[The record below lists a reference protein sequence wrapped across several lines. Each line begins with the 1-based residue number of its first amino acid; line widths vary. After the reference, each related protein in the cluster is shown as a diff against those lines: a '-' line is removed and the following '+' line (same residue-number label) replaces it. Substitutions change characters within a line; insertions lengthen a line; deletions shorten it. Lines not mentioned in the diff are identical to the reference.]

1 MRERIIDR
9 FNQGDL
15 ARAYDL
21 CQDGLRDHPDDDWLK
36 HRAVLC
42 LIRSGAL
49 ERAAAAYRDYRLAEV
64 RHDEDC
70 LAVGA
75 RLLKALALESS
86 GQAFARLALESAER
100 YADVY
105 ARTGGH
111 YPAIN
116 AASMYMLAGRSKEAD
131 TFARRV
137 LFGGFEA
144 ASTSPEQ
151 AYYRH
156 ASQAEAYLLIGDL
169 PAARS
174 TLREAFRQDPGN
186 HLAHAT
192 TLRQLRLLVSVLG
205 LDSDWLA
212 PLEPPRPAHFAGHM
226 FGAGKGVGLLASSD
240 ENRLRDTVDLLLARH
255 HVGPVHG
262 ALAAGSDIVIAEA
275 ALARGCELNIVL
287 PVPVAVFLDASVRPF
302 GETWVHR
309 FEACLERAEKV
320 VELTT
325 DRRIASPRAL
335 SFSSVVAM
343 GLARMRASVL
353 ATTPVQILIAD
364 DAAPCDTALFGTH
377 HDGQV
382 WTDCG
387 LDQARIA
394 YTGTR
399 SSGSVDPKAAAALEP
414 GFHPVMRA
422 MLFLDIAG
430 SSSVPDDRV
439 PHFVQTVLKPLADCC
454 DGLAAPAVHADSW
467 GDGMFLAFDSVESA
481 AVAADALRQAFAA
494 VDLVAHDLPATV
506 GLRIAGHF
514 GPVHEGEDPLQ
525 KRPSLF
531 GGQVAV
537 AARIEAVTVP
547 GSIFVS
553 EAFAAALAM
562 SSTAFRSEYV
572 GQIRIEAMMPEQR
585 LYALRATASDAVVGL
600 QMSPS
605 ARSTKSV

>member
-21 CQDGLRDHPDDDWLK
+21 CQDGLRECPDDHWLK

-49 ERAAAAYRDYRLAEV
+49 ERAAAVYQDYRLSEV
-64 RHDEDC
+64 RDDEDC

-86 GQAFARLALESAER
+86 GQAFARLALESADK
-100 YADVY
+100 YADVH

-116 AASMYMLAGRSKEAD
+116 AASMYMLAGRSKQAETYAK
-131 TFARRV
+131 RV
-137 LFGGFEA
+137 LFGAFETA
-144 ASTSPEQ
+144 LPSREQ

-169 PAARS
+169 AAARS
-174 TLREAFRQDPGN
+174 TLRDAFRQDPGN

-192 TLRQLRLLVSVLG
+192 TLRQLRLLVAVLG
-205 LDSDWLA
+205 LDADWLS
-212 PLEPPRPAHFAGHM
+212 PLEPPRPAHFAGHI
-226 FGAGKGVGLLASSD
+226 FGAGEGVGQLGTSE

-275 ALARGCELNIVL
+275 ALARGCELNLVL
-287 PVPVAVFLDASVRPF
+287 PVPVPVFLDASVRPF
-302 GETWVHR
+302 GDSWVLR
-309 FEACLERAEKV
+309 FQACLDQAEKV

-325 DRRIASPRAL
+325 DRRIASPQAL
-335 SFSSVVAM
+335 NFSSIVAM
-343 GLARMRASVL
+343 GLARMRANVL
-353 ATTPVQILIAD
+353 ATTPVQILVAD
-364 DAAPCDTALFGTH
+364 NAEACAASTFGTH
-377 HDGQV
+377 HDGDV
-382 WTDCG
+382 WTACG
-387 LDQARIA
+387 LDQVRIA
-394 YTGTR
+394 YPGTR
-399 SSGSVDPKAAAALEP
+399 CAGAPVTRSAPVLEP
-414 GFHPVMRA
+414 GFQAVMRA

-439 PHFVQTVLKPLADCC
+439 PHFVQAVLKPLADCC

-467 GDGMFLAFDSVESA
+467 GDGMFLAFDSVKKA
-481 AVAADALRQAFAA
+481 ALAADALRQAFAA
-494 VDLVAHDLPATV
+494 IDMGEHDLPATI

-537 AARIEAVTVP
+537 AARIESVTVP

-562 SSTAFRSEYV
+562 SSTGFRSEYV
-572 GQIRIEAMMPEQR
+572 GQIRIDALMPEQR
-585 LYALRATASDAVVGL
+585 LYALRATASNAVVGL
-600 QMSPS
+600 QMSGS
-605 ARSTKSV
+605 AGAA

>member
-21 CQDGLRDHPDDDWLK
+21 CQDGLRDRPDDFWLR

-49 ERAAAAYRDYRLAEV
+49 ERASAAYHDYRLSEV

-86 GQAFARLALESAER
+86 GREFARLARESALK
-100 YADVY
+100 YAEVH

-116 AASMYMLAGRSKEAD
+116 AASMYMLAGEPGPAE
-131 TFARRV
+131 TYARQV
-137 LFGGFEA
+137 LYGGYEVGSVSA
-144 ASTSPEQ
+144 EQ
-151 AYYRH
+151 SYYRH
-156 ASQAEAYLLIGDL
+156 ASRAEAYLLLGNL
-169 PAARS
+169 PTARS
-174 TLREAFRQDPGN
+174 MLREAFRQDPDN

-192 TLRQLRLLVSVLG
+192 TLRQLRLLVAVLG

-212 PLEPPRPAHFAGHM
+212 PLEPPRPAHFAGHI
-226 FGAGKGVGLLASSD
+226 FGLGDGEAQLDRRQEG
-240 ENRLRDTVDLLLARH
+240 RLRDAVELMLARH
-255 HVGPVHG
+255 RVGPVHG

-275 ALARGCELNIVL
+275 ALARGCELNVIL
-287 PVPVAVFLDASVRPF
+287 PAPVPAFLDASVRPF
-302 GETWVHR
+302 GEAWIRR
-309 FEACLERAEKV
+309 FETCLDQAEQV
-320 VELTT
+320 VELTS
-325 DRRIASPRAL
+325 DRRIVSAQSLNFASL
-335 SFSSVVAM
+335 VSM
-343 GLARMRASVL
+343 GMARMRAHVL
-353 ATTPVQILIAD
+353 ATEPVQILVCEPGCD
-364 DAAPCDTALFGTH
+364 DARAAFGTL
-377 HDGQV
+377 HDRDV
-382 WTDCG
+382 WRACG
-387 LDQARIA
+387 LEQVRIA
-394 YTGTR
+394 YPGQRQPGGTEATAGER
-399 SSGSVDPKAAAALEP
+399 LEP
-414 GFHPVMRA
+414 GFTPAMRA

-439 PHFVQTVLKPLADCC
+439 PYFVQTVLKPLAACC
-454 DGLAAPAVHADSW
+454 EALPDRPIHADSW
-467 GDGMFLAFDSVESA
+467 GDGMFLAFDRVEQA
-481 AVAADALRQAFAA
+481 AAAAHALRQAFAEI
-494 VDLVAHDLPATV
+494 DMREHDLPASL

-553 EAFAAALAM
+553 EAFAAVLAM
-562 SSTAFRSEYV
+562 SSYAFRSEYV
-572 GQIRIEAMMPEQR
+572 GQIRIDPVMPDQR
-585 LYALRATASDAVVGL
+585 LYALRALPANAAANLRRSR
-600 QMSPS
+600 S
-605 ARSTKSV
+605 ARAAQPG

>member
-21 CQDGLRDHPDDDWLK
+21 CQDGLRDRPDDFWLK

-49 ERAAAAYRDYRLAEV
+49 ERASAAYHEYRLAEI

-86 GQAFARLALESAER
+86 GQAFARFARESAR
-100 YADVY
+100 NYADVH

-116 AASMYMLAGRSKEAD
+116 AASMYMLAGDPGPAEIYARKVLYGSFD
-131 TFARRV
+131 TAT
-137 LFGGFEA
+137 
-144 ASTSPEQ
+144 ASREQ
-151 AYYRH
+151 AYYRQ
-156 ASQAEAYLLIGDL
+156 ASQAEAYLLLGDL
-169 PAARS
+169 PTARS
-174 TLREAFRQDPGN
+174 TLREAFRLDPDN

-192 TLRQLRLLVSVLG
+192 TLRQLRLLVAVLG

-212 PLEPPRPAHFAGHM
+212 PLEPPRPAHYAGHI
-226 FGAGKGVGLLASSD
+226 FGLGAGEGQLDKGQEG
-240 ENRLRDTVDLLLARH
+240 RLRDTVELMLARH

-275 ALARGCELNIVL
+275 ALARGCELNVVL
-287 PVPVAVFLDASVRPF
+287 PAPVPAFLDASVRPF
-302 GETWVHR
+302 GEAWVHR
-309 FEACLERAEKV
+309 FEACLEQAEKV
-320 VELTT
+320 VELTS
-325 DRRIASPRAL
+325 DRRIVSVQTLNFASL
-335 SFSSVVAM
+335 VAM
-343 GLARMRASVL
+343 GMARMRASVL
-353 ATTPVQILIAD
+353 ATEPLQILVSEAD
-364 DAAPCDTALFGTH
+364 DAETPAGFGTL
-377 HDGQV
+377 HDRDV
-382 WTDCG
+382 WSVCG
-387 LDQARIA
+387 LDQVRVP
-394 YTGTR
+394 YPGQR
-399 SSGSVDPKAAAALEP
+399 SSIRTKPAADENPEP
-414 GFHPVMRA
+414 GFRPAMRA
-422 MLFLDIAG
+422 MLFLDVAG
-430 SSSVPDDRV
+430 STSVPDDRV
-439 PHFVQTVLKPLADCC
+439 PHFVQAVLKPLAACC
-454 DGLAAPAVHADSW
+454 DALADPPVHADSW
-467 GDGMFLAFDSVESA
+467 GDGMFLAFDRVEDA
-481 AVAADALRQAFAA
+481 ARAADTLRQAFADIDMDEHA
-494 VDLVAHDLPATV
+494 LPPSL

-562 SSTAFRSEYV
+562 SSYAFRSEYV
-572 GQIRIEAMMPEQR
+572 GQIRIDAVMPDQR
-585 LYALRATASDAVVGL
+585 LYALRALPANAAANLRRSR
-600 QMSPS
+600 S
-605 ARSTKSV
+605 ARSTQPV